1 MTHHLKT
8 LPEYFQAA
16 IVGKKPFEIRNN
28 DRGFKPGEIVILE
41 EFEGIEE
48 VPQCPKFGE
57 NCPKVKYDPR
67 NEQEYF
73 DIPEDCTRSRC
84 DAYRR
89 ELYTGRRCLIKI
101 KDVFELDAAGIEGY
115 VAFTFE
121 ILHIKDKE
129 VRNDV

>member
-48 VPQCPKFGE
+48 VPQCPNFGE

-121 ILHIKDKE
+121 ILHIKDIRGKK
-129 VRNDV
+129 